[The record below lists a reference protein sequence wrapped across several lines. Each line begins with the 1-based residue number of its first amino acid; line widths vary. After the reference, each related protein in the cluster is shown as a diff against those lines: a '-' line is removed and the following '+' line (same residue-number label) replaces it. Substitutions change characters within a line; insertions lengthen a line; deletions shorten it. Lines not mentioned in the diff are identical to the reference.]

1 MQLDR
6 KLYEK
11 NIMCSFIGKQ
21 RFKSTRSWTKIK
33 KWLSCPTLCLLLI
46 WFILTLVVHLRR
58 LIIWCNDG
66 KYRLFDHFCCFFL
79 KIKQCLQVI
88 FKALN
93 SCSIRLNFSK
103 VLNVL
108 YFSIL
113 NWVFK
118 FFDFES
124 IVFQDD
130 FRDGLSIIS
139 TYELNKKNTSQ
150 LTKIKWDL
158 LLNILNVYF
167 DLIKLTWFISWL
179 FYQFLLHLFFV
190 LSECS
195 I

>member
-1 MQLDR
+1 MLLT
-6 KLYEK
+6 K
-11 NIMCSFIGKQ
+11 
-21 RFKSTRSWTKIK
+21 SWTKIK
-33 KWLSCPTLCLLLI
+33 EGLSCPTLCLLLV

-58 LIIWCNDG
+58 LVIWCDDG
-66 KYRLFDHFCCFFL
+66 EYRFFDHFCCFFL
-79 KIKQCLQVI
+79 KIKQRLQVI

-108 YFSIL
+108 YFSIF

-118 FFDFES
+118 FFYFKS

-139 TYELNKKNTSQ
+139 TFELNKNNTSQ

-158 LLNILNVYF
+158 LFNILDVYF

-179 FYQFLLHLFFV
+179 SYQFLLHLFFV